1 MLLSVQQNLSSI
13 AAIFPGYSSQIADL
27 FLLQKCTSA
36 LTFVAH

>member
-13 AAIFPGYSSQIADL
+13 AAVFLGYSSQTEDP
-27 FLLQKCTSA
+27 FLLQKYISA